1 MEFDSGRIFKANL
14 NTQHLMDLSEVKAL
28 VTGGS
33 SGIGKAT
40 AKAIIDGGGKA
51 VIAARTQVDLDQA
64 AEETGAI
71 PIQCDVSDEEQ
82 VQHMVSQTISKLDG
96 FNVLINN
103 AGYGHFSKL
112 INLDADDFEQQL
124 RVNTIGAMLVA
135 RESAK
140 HFIKQDYGNII
151 NVSSTAGKR
160 GFEGGT
166 AYVASKF
173 ALGGMTECWRSELRP
188 HNIRVMQINPSE
200 VQTDFPQ
207 NAGMGE
213 RKFNETKLVADDI
226 AQTICSMLQLA
237 DRGFIPET
245 SVWATNPK

>member
-1 MEFDSGRIFKANL
+1 
-14 NTQHLMDLSEVKAL
+14 MDISKTKAL
-28 VTGGS
+28 ITGGS
-33 SGIGKAT
+33 TGIGKAT
-40 AKAIIDGGGKA
+40 AKAIIAGGGKA
-51 VIAARTQVDLDQA
+51 VIAARTEEDLNNTA
-64 AEETGAI
+64 KEIGAI
-71 PIQCDVSDEEQ
+71 PIQCDVGNERE
-82 VQHMVSQTISKLDG
+82 VRNMVSQTIEKLDG

-112 INLDADDFEQQL
+112 TNLDTQDFENQL
-124 RVNTIGAMLVA
+124 RVNTIGAMMVA
-135 RESAK
+135 RESAE

-207 NAGMGE
+207 NAGMDE
-213 RKFNETKLVADDI
+213 REFNETKLVADDI

>member
-1 MEFDSGRIFKANL
+1 MK
-14 NTQHLMDLSEVKAL
+14 LSEIQAL
-28 VTGGS
+28 ITGGS
-33 SGIGKAT
+33 SGIGKST
-40 AKAIIDGGGKA
+40 AKAIVEAGGK
-51 VIAARTQVDLDQA
+51 VIIAARNKKRLEQA
-64 AEETGAI
+64 ADEIGAI
-71 PIQCDVSDEEQ
+71 SIQCDVSKESEVID
-82 VQHMVSQTISKLDG
+82 MVEQTIDKLDDY
-96 FNVLINN
+96 NVLINN
-103 AGYGHFSKL
+103 AGYGEFSKL
-112 INLDADDFEQQL
+112 VNLSATDFEKQL
-124 RVNTIGAMLVA
+124 RTNTIGAMMVA

-140 HFIKQDYGNII
+140 HFIQQDFGNII

-173 ALGGMTECWRSELRP
+173 ALGGMTECWRSELRG

-200 VQTDFPQ
+200 VQTQFSE

-213 RKFNETKLVADDI
+213 RPFNETKLIADDI
-226 AQTICSMLQLA
+226 AQTICSMLSLP

>member
-1 MEFDSGRIFKANL
+1 ME
-14 NTQHLMDLSEVKAL
+14 LSDINAL

-40 AKAIIDGGGKA
+40 AKAIIEAGGNA
-51 VIAARTQVDLDQA
+51 VIAARSKDKLEKA
-64 AEETGAI
+64 ADEIGSI
-71 PIQCDVSDEEQ
+71 PIQCDVGKEAEVIDLIE
-82 VQHMVSQTISKLDG
+82 QTIKELDDY
-96 FNVLINN
+96 NVLINN
-103 AGYGHFSKL
+103 AGYGEFSKL
-112 INLDADDFEQQL
+112 LNLSASDFKDQL
-124 RVNTIGAMLVA
+124 QTNTIGAMLVA

-140 HFIKQDYGNII
+140 YFIQQDYGNII

-173 ALGGMTECWRSELRP
+173 ALGGMTECWRDERRG

-200 VQTDFPQ
+200 VQTRFSE

-213 RKFNETKLVADDI
+213 RPFNETKLIADDI
-226 AQTICSMLQLA
+226 AQTICSMLSLA
-237 DRGFIPET
+237 NRGFIPKT

>member
-1 MEFDSGRIFKANL
+1 
-14 NTQHLMDLSEVKAL
+14 MDLSKINAL

-40 AKAIIDGGGKA
+40 AKAIIEAGGNA
-51 VIAARTQVDLDQA
+51 VIAARGKDRLQNTADEID
-64 AEETGAI
+64 AI
-71 PIQCDVSDEEQ
+71 PVQCDVSKEAEVINLIERTVEE
-82 VQHMVSQTISKLDG
+82 LDDY
-96 FNVLINN
+96 NVLINN
-103 AGYGHFSKL
+103 AGYGEFSKL
-112 INLDADDFEQQL
+112 VNLSAKDFEDQL
-124 RVNTIGAMLVA
+124 RTNTIGAMLVA

-140 HFIKQDYGNII
+140 HFIQQDYGNII

-173 ALGGMTECWRSELRP
+173 ALGGMTECWRSELRE

-200 VQTDFPQ
+200 VQTQFSE

-213 RKFNETKLVADDI
+213 RAFNETKLIADDI
-226 AQTICSMLQLA
+226 AQTICSMLSLA

>member
-1 MEFDSGRIFKANL
+1 ME
-14 NTQHLMDLSEVKAL
+14 LSDAKAL

-40 AKAIIDGGGKA
+40 AKAIIEAGGEA
-51 VIAARTQVDLDQA
+51 VIAARGEEKLNRA
-64 AEETGAI
+64 AEEIGAVPVI
-71 PIQCDVSDEEQ
+71 CDVRKEDQ
-82 VQHMVSQTISKLDG
+82 VVHLVKQTIDKLDG

-103 AGYGHFSKL
+103 AGYGQFLKL
-112 INLDADDFEQQL
+112 VDLSEKALNSVLQ
-124 RVNTIGAMLVA
+124 VNTVGAMMVG

-140 HFIKQDYGNII
+140 HFIDQEYGNII
-151 NVSSTAGKR
+151 NVGSTAGKR

-173 ALGGMTECWRSELRP
+173 ALSGMTECWRSELRE

-200 VQTDFPQ
+200 VQTHFSE
-207 NAGMGE
+207 NAGRE
-213 RKFNETKLVADDI
+213 KRPFNETKLIAGDI
-226 AQTICSMLQLA
+226 AQTICSMLSLH

-245 SVWATNPK
+245 SVWATNPQ

>member
-1 MEFDSGRIFKANL
+1 
-14 NTQHLMDLSEVKAL
+14 MDLKEAKAI

-33 SGIGKAT
+33 SGIGKET
-40 AKAIIDGGGKA
+40 ARQIINAGGKV
-51 VIAARTQVDLDQA
+51 VIAARTEATLNNA
-64 AEETGAI
+64 ANEIGAT
-71 PIQCDVSDEEQ
+71 PIQCDVSKEKQ
-82 VQHMVSQTISKLDG
+82 VINLVSEAIEAMDG
-96 FNVLINN
+96 YNVLINN

-112 INLDADDFEQQL
+112 VDLSAAEFEEQL
-124 RVNTIGAMLVA
+124 RVNTIGAMMMA

-140 HFIKQDYGNII
+140 HFIEHDYGNII

-173 ALGGMTECWRSELRP
+173 ALGGMTECWRSELRQ

-200 VQTDFPQ
+200 VQTRFSE
-207 NAGMGE
+207 NAGIGE
-213 RKFNETKLVADDI
+213 REFNETKLIADDI
-226 AQTICSMLQLA
+226 GKTICDMLSLP
-237 DRGFIPET
+237 DRGFITET

>member
-1 MEFDSGRIFKANL
+1 ME
-14 NTQHLMDLSEVKAL
+14 LSEINAL

-40 AKAIIDGGGKA
+40 AKAIIEAGGNA
-51 VIAARTQVDLDQA
+51 VIAARSKDRLEKTAD
-64 AEETGAI
+64 EIGAI
-71 PIQCDVSDEEQ
+71 SIQCDVSKENQVINLVEQTVDE
-82 VQHMVSQTISKLDG
+82 LDDY
-96 FNVLINN
+96 NVLINN
-103 AGYGHFSKL
+103 AGYGEFSKL
-112 INLDADDFEQQL
+112 VNLSANDFEDQL
-124 RVNTIGAMLVA
+124 RTNTIGAMLVA

-140 HFIKQDYGNII
+140 YFIQQDYGNII

-173 ALGGMTECWRSELRP
+173 ALGGMTECWRSELRE

-200 VQTDFPQ
+200 VQTRFSE
-207 NAGMGE
+207 NAGRGE
-213 RKFNETKLVADDI
+213 RPFNETKLIADDI
-226 AQTICSMLQLA
+226 AQTICSMLSLA

>member
-1 MEFDSGRIFKANL
+1 
-14 NTQHLMDLSEVKAL
+14 MDLKDAKAI

-33 SGIGKAT
+33 SGIGKET
-40 AKAIIDGGGKA
+40 ARQIVNAGGEV
-51 VIAARTQVDLDQA
+51 VIAARTEITLKKA
-64 AEETGAI
+64 ADEIGAI
-71 PIQCDVSDEEQ
+71 PIQCDVSKEKQ
-82 VQHMVSQTISKLDG
+82 VIDLVSEAIDAMDG
-96 FNVLINN
+96 YNVLINN
-103 AGYGHFSKL
+103 AGYGHFSRL
-112 INLDADDFEQQL
+112 VDLSATEFEEQL
-124 RVNTIGAMLVA
+124 RVNTIGAMMVA

-140 HFIKQDYGNII
+140 HFIKQNYGNIV

-200 VQTDFPQ
+200 VQTEFSK

-213 RKFNETKLVADDI
+213 REFNETKLIADDI
-226 AQTICSMLQLA
+226 GQTICDMLSLP
-237 DRGFIPET
+237 DRGFITET